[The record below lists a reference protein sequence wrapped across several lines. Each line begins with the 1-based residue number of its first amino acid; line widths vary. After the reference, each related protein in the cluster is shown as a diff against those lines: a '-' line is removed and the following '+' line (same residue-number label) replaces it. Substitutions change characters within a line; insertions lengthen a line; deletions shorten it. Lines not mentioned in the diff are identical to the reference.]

1 MRDAARYPVL
11 AGIAMLAGLPGAMN
25 IARAETPP
33 THTGAPARNPREQD
47 QICANIAASV
57 EATRLEQK
65 RRVLA
70 DLEKDIAKRLE
81 ALETRKN
88 ELRGQ
93 IEKIDAFEQRVNDAL
108 VAFYAGMKPD
118 AAAAHLA
125 ELEDETAAALLM
137 KLKTKIS
144 AKILNEMSAARGAAL
159 VKRIARQRPSGESV
173 QPQ

>member
-1 MRDAARYPVL
+1 MRYAARYPAL
-11 AGIAMLAGLPGAMN
+11 AGVAMLAGFLATIDIAIAESPG
-25 IARAETPP
+25 
-33 THTGAPARNPREQD
+33 THASGPARNSREQD
-47 QICANIAASV
+47 QLCANIAASV
-57 EATRLEQK
+57 EAARFEQK
-65 RRVLA
+65 RRILA

-81 ALETRKN
+81 ALETKKN
-88 ELRGQ
+88 ELRAQ
-93 IEKIDAFEQRVNDAL
+93 IEKIDAFEQRVNEAL

-159 VKRIARQRPSGESV
+159 VKRIARQRPSGEGV
-173 QPQ
+173 QAQ

>member
-11 AGIAMLAGLPGAMN
+11 AGIAMLAGLPGAMH
-25 IARAETPP
+25 IARAETSP
-33 THTGAPARNPREQD
+33 THTGAPVRSPREQD
-47 QICANIAASV
+47 QICANISASV

-81 ALETRKN
+81 ALEARKN
-88 ELRGQ
+88 ELRAQ
-93 IEKIDAFEQRVNDAL
+93 IEKIDGFEQRVNDAL